1 MGKKSFFRRL
11 HGLER
16 FTVRLVAGIV
26 LPIAL
31 IGLFSIIF
39 ARSTLFSIAEKD
51 AEATTFVRGSAMTS
65 WINERRQGLEN
76 ISSYESI
83 AEITPLLRTEESP
96 AAVEALKEKLNQII
110 SRESHSWKSMTVIDA
125 RTKEVLLHTP
135 SELNIDV
142 TDPEQVVTNASER
155 TTMASRFNPEEEIR
169 ELYIATPIKGLDGAT
184 EAVIFAELNTEELN
198 SIITGKNGF
207 GAGSKSYLLGVDRE
221 NDKASLIPLA
231 LNDGADASSDV
242 LSGTLAKEI
251 IQAQKG
257 ALSSVFE
264 TVNDEHVRTIIA
276 YTTLPVGWI
285 LATEVSE
292 QSFLGIVDW
301 TLILLLLIGFIV
313 FATFLAIMNINSL
326 VSPLRNAIDQI
337 TQAGTSLSATSQQ
350 VAAAAQNNAAIAEQ
364 VAQGA
369 ATQSAQAESISRSVS
384 EISYGTQE
392 ILASS
397 EEASR
402 VVQEVSEVTQIAGE
416 KGEQSQESLEQIRK
430 MTSDT
435 ASIARTMGNRSR
447 EIRTIVDTITKIAE
461 QTNLLSLN
469 AAIEAARAGDAGRGF
484 SVVADEI
491 RKLAEQS
498 AESAEEIKQQVE
510 KMLLQIND
518 TVLAAEKGLEHADQ
532 NAKVVS
538 ESLGQ
543 LSNVSGT
550 IQKLSARIAEI
561 SEHTKKQSTLVGHVA
576 ESMDAIEAVAEQNSS
591 GAEQLSAS
599 TQQQSAANQQVAA
612 AAQQLQALSIE
623 LQKLTGGTSFPSV
636 VHTFPSKNKAT
647 TYLIQ
652 EHTRST
658 APANNKE
665 STIA

>member
-11 HGLER
+11 QGLER
-16 FTVRLVAGIV
+16 FTIRLVAGIV

-51 AEATTFVRGSAMTS
+51 AEVTTFVRGSAMTS
-65 WINERRQGLEN
+65 WINERKQGLEN
-76 ISSYESI
+76 IATYEHI
-83 AEITPLLRTEESP
+83 VEFIRPLHTEESP
-96 AAVEALKEKLNQII
+96 AEIQELKEKLDEILL
-110 SRESHSWKSMTVIDA
+110 RESHSWKSMTVIDA
-125 RTKEVLLHTP
+125 RTKEIVLHTP
-135 SELNIDV
+135 MELNMDV

-155 TTMASRFNPEEEIR
+155 TTMASRFDPEEKIR
-169 ELYIATPIKGLDGAT
+169 ELYIATPVKDVDNT
-184 EAVIFAELNTEELN
+184 TKAVIFAELNTEELN

-207 GAGSKSYLLGVDRE
+207 GSESKSYLISVGQG

-231 LNDGADASSDV
+231 LNNSGNASSV
-242 LSGTLAKEI
+242 LSGTLAAEI
-251 IQAQKG
+251 IGAQKNT
-257 ALSSVFE
+257 LSGVFE
-264 TVNDEHVRTIIA
+264 TVNDEYVRTIVA

-313 FATFLAIMNINSL
+313 FATFLAIVNINSL

-550 IQKLSARIAEI
+550 IQKLSARIGEI

-623 LQKLTGGTSFPSV
+623 LQKLTGGTSFSSA
-636 VHTFPSKNKAT
+636 TIALTSKNQSS
-647 TYLIQ
+647 TYLTP
-652 EHTRST
+652 EHTRNMTST
-658 APANNKE
+658 NNKKH
-665 STIA
+665 TIA

>member
-65 WINERRQGLEN
+65 WVNERKQGLEN
-76 ISSYESI
+76 IAAYEHI
-83 AEITPLLRTEESP
+83 AELTPLLHTEESP
-96 AAVEALKEKLNQII
+96 TAIQTLKEKLDELIL
-110 SRESHSWKSMTVIDA
+110 RESRSWKSMTVIDA
-125 RTKEVLLHTP
+125 HTNEIVLHVPT
-135 SELNIDV
+135 ELNIDA
-142 TDPEQVVTNASER
+142 TNPEQVVMNAKER
-155 TTMASRFNPEEEIR
+155 TTMASRFDPEEKIR
-169 ELYIATPIKGLDGAT
+169 ELYIATPVKNT
-184 EAVIFAELNTEELN
+184 EGSTDAIIFAELNTKELN
-198 SIITGKNGF
+198 AIITGKNGF
-207 GAGSKSYLLGVDRE
+207 GAGSKSYLISVDQE
-221 NDKASLIPLA
+221 NDKASLIPLV
-231 LNDGADASSDV
+231 LNDQEDTSET

-251 IQAQKG
+251 IGAQKNT
-257 ALSSVFE
+257 LSGVFE
-264 TVNDEHVRTIIA
+264 TVNDERVRTIIA

-313 FATFLAIMNINSL
+313 FATFLAIVNINSL

-384 EISYGTQE
+384 DISYGTQE

-402 VVQEVSEVTQIAGE
+402 VVQEVSKVTQIAGE

-550 IQKLSARIAEI
+550 IQQLSARIAEI

-623 LQKLTGGTSFPSV
+623 LQKLTGGTTTFSMTT
-636 VHTFPSKNKAT
+636 HTLPTKNRTT
-647 TYLIQ
+647 TYLIE
-652 EHTRST
+652 EHSRST
-658 APANNKE
+658 TSTNNKGT
-665 STIA
+665 TIA